1 MSEHS
6 KILEKYNQMFEDG
19 SAYKP
24 IRITQPQPSMSEMS
38 GATMPKTE
46 TPLGNP
52 VPQGGDPKELF
63 KNPNML
69 PEANTDYSTFDA
81 VMEEKINKLRA
92 AGNANNSQPINEGIQ
107 KLEHR
112 IELLEKAL
120 TLVMEQQ
127 TQMLKESK

>member
-1 MSEHS
+1 
-6 KILEKYNQMFEDG
+6 MFEDG

-24 IRITQPQPSMSEMS
+24 IRITQPQPSMSEIS
-38 GATMPKTE
+38 GVPKTE

-63 KNPNML
+63 KNPDAL
-69 PEANTDYSTFDA
+69 PNPNPDYSQFDA

-92 AGNANNSQPINEGIQ
+92 AGNANLNDNTSNVKMQSNVMVQ
-107 KLEHR
+107 KLEKR
-112 IELLEKAL
+112 IELLEQAL

-127 TQMLKESK
+127 TKLLKESK